1 MVEHT
6 PDVLILEVVRRRTPL
21 GERRHRGAGYREYLP
36 GLEILPCVR
45 PGEAKILSVTGEQGP
60 RDSPV
65 AGLARD
71 GLTNR
76 EIDSSLLVSPHRAG
90 PVPHILRKTGLVSR
104 SRSPASPRRSSV
116 SSGCLTGQTPGGS
129 PHEIPHPHP

>member
-6 PDVLILEVVRRRTPL
+6 PDVLILEVGPAADATR
-21 GERRHRGAGYREYLP
+21 GERRHRGGGYGNTFLAWTIRRSD
-36 GLEILPCVR
+36 R

-60 RDSPV
+60 RYSPV

-76 EIDSSLLVSPHRAG
+76 EIGSGARLPAPCRPRPAHPAEDRARV
-90 PVPHILRKTGLVSR
+90 PVTITCFAETQFRQQRMS
-104 SRSPASPRRSSV
+104 
-116 SSGCLTGQTPGGS
+116 LTGRKPGGY
-129 PHEIPHPHP
+129 PA